1 MRLAALILLAVVG
14 VACTTVGVALIYP
27 PAALIL
33 FGAACVALAFAVE
46 VRDT

>member
-1 MRLAALILLAVVG
+1 MRLALLILLALVG
-14 VACTTVGVALIYP
+14 VTCTTVGVALIFP

-33 FGAACVALAFAVE
+33 FGAACVALALVVE

>member
-1 MRLAALILLAVVG
+1 MRLAALFLLAMFGAALVV
-14 VACTTVGVALIYP
+14 VGVALIFL

-33 FGAACVALAFAVE
+33 AGAFCVAAAFAVE